1 VDLASAPVIV
11 QLAAFERMVMT
22 NPVIA
27 TIVDR
32 IPQLDVPGCYLA
44 AGALSQTVWNCMSDR
59 DPGTG
64 IDDYDINYFDDTD
77 LGWDAE
83 DKVIRRAAE
92 LFADLD
98 ARIEV
103 RNEARVHLWYE
114 DKFGVGCPR
123 YDGTEAAIRSFPST
137 SSCFG
142 IRPTGTGIQ
151 TYAPYGFTDL
161 FSFRARPNPILA
173 PRHVYEAKTARW
185 RREWSRLTVMPWPA
199 DEPETTKLAGWGH
212 H

>member
-1 VDLASAPVIV
+1 VDLASAPVPV

-32 IPQLDVPGCYLA
+32 LPQLDVPGCYLT
-44 AGALSQTVWNCMSDR
+44 AGALFQTVWNCMSDR
-59 DPGTG
+59 DPRTG
-64 IDDYDINYFDDTD
+64 IDDYDINYFDDAD
-77 LGWDAE
+77 LGWEAE
-83 DKVIRRAAE
+83 DKVISRAAE

-114 DKFGVGCPR
+114 DKFGVSCPR
-123 YDGTEAAIRSFPST
+123 YDSTEAAIRSFPST

-142 IRPTGTGIQ
+142 IRATGTGIQ

-161 FSFRARPNPILA
+161 FSFRARPNPVLA

-185 RREWSRLTVMPWPA
+185 RREWRRLAVVPWPA
-199 DEPETTKLAGWGH
+199 DEPETGGSH
-212 H
+212 